1 MVHQF
6 PFLTYSNKNRNFQQ
20 LTEVWNP
27 FMFQVKL
34 KSVIYTNK
42 KTERVSWILIKMNGC
57 VGMMSWAVPHHLLLW
72 TQKAVQYVPSIKIK
86 EMERQNHTQNIPSR
100 QKQEKTSCSCDQT
113 SEDIH

>member
-42 KTERVSWILIKMNGC
+42 KAESQLNF
-57 VGMMSWAVPHHLLLW
+57 
-72 TQKAVQYVPSIKIK
+72 
-86 EMERQNHTQNIPSR
+86 N
-100 QKQEKTSCSCDQT
+100 
-113 SEDIH
+113 